1 MTGMSC
7 PEVGRAL
14 DSLHDDELELERQ
27 IAVEAHLSRC
37 EECAAR
43 RDELSTIRRLIRC
56 AAAGSESADYDDEML
71 TELLL
76 PVVVQMREEGRLGWR
91 ARLGHK
97 VAEASSVWIPGG
109 AVAVTAVGALVLA
122 AVLTLLTPRSD
133 SLAAVLYALA
143 NPGSNANPVTRMHGV
158 TLPTVA
164 SASPLPALLRA
175 PSVDL
180 TADLALA
187 AVVTREGLVSG
198 VEVLRSSAF
207 SDSFEGNLSQLTSRI
222 RFSPALYDGLPVAVN
237 VVWLLEQATV
247 RGDETVPP
255 LVTPSPASHIF

>member
-1 MTGMSC
+1 MSC
-7 PEVGRAL
+7 AEVGRVL

-43 RDELSTIRRLIRC
+43 RGELSTIRRLIRC
-56 AAAGSESADYDDEML
+56 AAAGSESADYDYDDEML
-71 TELLL
+71 TEILL
-76 PVVVQMREEGRLGWR
+76 PVVTQMRDEGRLGWR
-91 ARLGHK
+91 VRFGHR

-109 AVAVTAVGALVLA
+109 AVAATAAGALVLA

-133 SLAAVLYALA
+133 SLAAVLYSLA

-164 SASPLPALLRA
+164 SASPLPALIRA

-198 VEVLRSSAF
+198 IEVLRSSGF
-207 SDSFEGNLSQLTSRI
+207 SDAFEGNLSQLTSDI

-247 RGDETVPP
+247 RGDETVPL
-255 LVTPSPASHIF
+255 LVTPPTSHIFSF